1 MRKMILATICLAL
14 STYSAAQADTSESYD
29 FTGFD
34 ELDISAGV
42 DVSFE
47 TAPQYSVIIDFEKGG
62 PDNMKLR
69 QDGSRLYIARKMTSG
84 WSDDKVRAK
93 IRVTSPGLKE
103 IEASSGS
110 SIRASG
116 LSADVLVLD
125 ASSGASIKADGKC
138 GSLKIVA
145 NSGGSAN
152 GRDVSCEKVAA
163 NASSGGSVSATAS
176 LEAHSHTSSG
186 GSVDIY
192 GDPQKREQN
201 KSISGGS
208 TSFH

>member
-1 MRKMILATICLAL
+1 MRKMILATICLTL
-14 STYSAAQADTSESYD
+14 STYSAAHADTSESYD

-47 TAPQYSVIIDFEKGG
+47 TAPEYSVIIDFEKGG
-62 PDNMKLR
+62 PENMKLR

-93 IRVTSPGLKE
+93 VRVTGPTLKE

-110 SIRASG
+110 SIRATG
-116 LSADVLVLD
+116 LDSDILVLD

-152 GRDVSCEKVAA
+152 GKQVICEKVAA
-163 NASSGGSVSATAS
+163 NASSGGSVSASAS

-192 GDPQKREQN
+192 GDPQEREQN
-201 KSISGGS
+201 KSMSGGT

>member
-110 SIRASG
+110 SILASG
-116 LSADVLVLD
+116 LDADLLVLD

-192 GDPQKREQN
+192 GDPQEREQN

>member
-1 MRKMILATICLAL
+1 MRA
-14 STYSAAQADTSESYD
+14 
-29 FTGFD
+29 
-34 ELDISAGV
+34 
-42 DVSFE
+42 
-47 TAPQYSVIIDFEKGG
+47 
-62 PDNMKLR
+62 
-69 QDGSRLYIARKMTSG
+69 
-84 WSDDKVRAK
+84 KVR
-93 IRVTSPGLKE
+93 VTGPTLKE

-110 SIRASG
+110 SIRATG
-116 LSADVLVLD
+116 LDSDILVLD

-152 GRDVSCEKVAA
+152 GKQVICEKVAA
-163 NASSGGSVSATAS
+163 NASSGGSVSASAS

-192 GDPQKREQN
+192 GDPQEREQN
-201 KSISGGS
+201 KSMSGGT

>member
-1 MRKMILATICLAL
+1 MRKIILATICLTL
-14 STYSAAQADTSESYD
+14 STYSAAHADTSQSYD

-47 TAPQYSVIIDFEKGG
+47 TAPEYSVIIDFEKGG
-62 PDNMKLR
+62 PDDMKLR
-69 QDGSRLYIARKMTSG
+69 QDGSRLYIARKVVANWG
-84 WSDDKVRAK
+84 DDKVRAK
-93 IRVTSPGLKE
+93 VRVTSPTMTE

-116 LSADVLVLD
+116 LDSDILVLD

-152 GRDVSCEKVAA
+152 GKQVTCQKVAA
-163 NASSGGSVSATAS
+163 NASSGGSVSASAS

-192 GDPQKREQN
+192 GDPQQREQN
-201 KSISGGS
+201 KSMSGGS

>member
-1 MRKMILATICLAL
+1 MC
-14 STYSAAQADTSESYD
+14 
-29 FTGFD
+29 
-34 ELDISAGV
+34 
-42 DVSFE
+42 
-47 TAPQYSVIIDFEKGG
+47 
-62 PDNMKLR
+62 
-69 QDGSRLYIARKMTSG
+69 
-84 WSDDKVRAK
+84 
-93 IRVTSPGLKE
+93 
-103 IEASSGS
+103 
-110 SIRASG
+110 
-116 LSADVLVLD
+116 
-125 ASSGASIKADGKC
+125 ADGKC

-201 KSISGGS
+201 KSMSGGS